1 MNKMILVLLILM
13 TLVILIPQIAHATI
27 RAQPPIQKLWESEE
41 LGGWVKSIAWSP
53 DGTKIAVGI
62 GWREKIGDKYY
73 YHGEIL
79 IFSSSGKLLWKSNDL
94 GERVES
100 VAWSPDGTKIAVGV
114 GRIVIVFSSS
124 GELLWKSLRQDGY
137 VQSIAWS
144 PDSTKIAIAIT
155 TYDEILPR
163 GMIAVFS
170 SSGELLWKKDNI
182 AESIAWSPDGIKIAV
197 GGGRGVDIFSSSG
210 LLLWNI
216 EGFDDNVRCVAW
228 SPDGSKLAVG
238 GDFGKVIVFTWA
250 GLPLTSPT
258 TSTVHY
264 VTPES
269 TWSLHTTASTIVN
282 SSSSVVGFNWFPA
295 ILVVGVGSIV
305 SAILFTIRIRRRSVP
320 SKAISEGSSATGG
333 VAHPRDKFSRSFRG
347 GSFSKMSDVS
357 YDVVESVLGMNLN
370 GLISGYGCIE
380 GYTPREVMLRPGI
393 APNGFEGLWKCCLLG
408 CGGWGCAYLCSQNNR
423 EVVFKV
429 PRGFESIFEDGFVP
443 TVDVGLLERIRNEA
457 EVLRGLK
464 HPCILR
470 LLGVAKSV
478 PVLAYEF
485 AEGGS
490 LDWQLSHGWS
500 PSLRDVLLIGIQV
513 GDALRYIHSR
523 GLIHGDIKPG
533 NIFIKNGVAKVGD
546 FSSIVRLVTMSS
558 RLSRLSYTP
567 GFRSPEQVFADLR
580 RRVRELGLESR
591 IDTYLLGN
599 LLLYLLTRRS
609 VDGEEAV
616 GSDEVEKA
624 TEAIEDPELREVIR
638 EALNPNP
645 LQRPST
651 EEVVKK
657 LLRIWI
663 SRYGKQ

>member
-1 MNKMILVLLILM
+1 MNKMIPALLILM
-13 TLVILIPQIAHATI
+13 TLVILVPQITHATI

-79 IFSSSGKLLWKSNDL
+79 IFSSSGKLLWKSDDL
-94 GERVES
+94 G
-100 VAWSPDGTKIAVGV
+100 DH
-114 GRIVIVFSSS
+114 
-124 GELLWKSLRQDGY
+124 
-137 VQSIAWS
+137 
-144 PDSTKIAIAIT
+144 
-155 TYDEILPR
+155 
-163 GMIAVFS
+163 
-170 SSGELLWKKDNI
+170 
-182 AESIAWSPDGIKIAV
+182 
-197 GGGRGVDIFSSSG
+197 
-210 LLLWNI
+210 
-216 EGFDDNVRCVAW
+216 VRCVAW

-258 TSTVHY
+258 TSTVNY
-264 VTPES
+264 VTLEP
-269 TWSLHTTASTIVN
+269 TWSLRTTASTIVN

-295 ILVVGVGSIV
+295 ILVVGIGSIV
-305 SAILFTIRIRRRSVP
+305 TAILFTVRIRRRSIP
-320 SKAISEGSSATGG
+320 SKAISEESSVTGE
-333 VAHPRDKFSRSFRG
+333 VAHPRGRFSGSFRG
-347 GSFSKMSDVS
+347 GNFSKMSDVS
-357 YDVVESVLGMNLN
+357 YDVVESVLSMSLN

-380 GYTPREVMLRPGI
+380 GHTPREVVLRPGI

-408 CGGWGCAYLCSQNNR
+408 CGGWGCAYLCSQDNR

-470 LLGVAKSV
+470 LLGVAKSA

-616 GSDEVEKA
+616 GSNEVEKA